1 LFGSGIVLEKV
12 EERDKGSVP
21 VADGLWLSVSGGADE
36 AWFIGP
42 SDIVPRDVETELEA
56 RKHRP

>member
-1 LFGSGIVLEKV
+1 MEKV